1 MGTLMLI
8 GAQLVAGPCGYTN
21 HKKMHFYY
29 KILSQGYFHEFMQ
42 RLFDNNIY
50 HRLFIA

>member
-8 GAQLVAGPCGYTN
+8 GAQLFAGPCGYTN

-29 KILSQGYFHEFMQ
+29 KILSQDIFMNLCKGY
-42 RLFDNNIY
+42 LIIIVIIGY
-50 HRLFIA
+50 L